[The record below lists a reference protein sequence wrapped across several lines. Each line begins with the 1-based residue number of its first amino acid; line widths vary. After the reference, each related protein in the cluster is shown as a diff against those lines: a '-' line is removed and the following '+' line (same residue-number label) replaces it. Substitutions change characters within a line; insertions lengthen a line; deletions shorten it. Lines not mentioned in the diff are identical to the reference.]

1 MIFASSENVD
11 VRKKIIIYFIVFISL
26 FFFDRAN
33 FQFLKLA
40 RSGINDIIVYSAIG
54 LKAPFNFLGTVS
66 TKIESFFSKPIS
78 ISQEDIEQYK
88 SEINKL
94 KNEKIAN
101 QSRLEYLEKVIGEE
115 KYQFKTQLAKVIS
128 YKNNIFTNL
137 ITLNKGKNDGVKIN
151 DPLVVNN
158 ILVGKIVEVNFSS
171 SQGVLLTS
179 INSRIPVVI
188 GQKKYN
194 AILIGDPTSQTKV
207 KLDFL
212 PKLYSFNSG
221 DLIFTSSIDGIMP
234 EKIAVGEIKFDNK
247 KKFYVSLYAD
257 FSQLKIVSIIN
268 LDRKDD

>member
-11 VRKKIIIYFIVFISL
+11 VRKKIIIYFIVFILL

-40 RSGINDIIVYSAIG
+40 RSGINDIIVYSAVG

-66 TKIESFFSKPIS
+66 TKIEGLFSKS
-78 ISQEDIEQYK
+78 ISQQELEQYK
-88 SEINKL
+88 FEINKL

-128 YKNNIFTNL
+128 YKNNIFSNQ

-158 ILVGKIVEVNFSS
+158 ILVGKIVEVNLSS

-194 AILIGDPTSQTKV
+194 AILIGDPTGQTKV

-212 PKLYSFNSG
+212 PKFYSFNSG

-234 EKIAVGEIKFDNK
+234 EKIAVGEIKFDSNNK
-247 KKFYVSLYAD
+247 FHASLYAD
-257 FSQLKIVSIIN
+257 FPQLKIVSIIN

>member
-33 FQFLKLA
+33 FQFLKVA
-40 RSGINDIIVYSAIG
+40 RSGINDIIVYSAAG

-66 TKIESFFSKPIS
+66 TKIESLFSKS
-78 ISQEDIEQYK
+78 ISQQELEQYK

-128 YKNNIFTNL
+128 YKNNIFSNQ

-194 AILIGDPTSQTKV
+194 AILIGDPVSQTKV

-212 PKLYSFNSG
+212 PKIYSFNSG

-234 EKIAVGEIKFDNK
+234 EKIAVGEIKFDSNNK
-247 KKFYVSLYAD
+247 FHASLYAD

>member
-40 RSGINDIIVYSAIG
+40 RSGINDIIVYSAVG

-66 TKIESFFSKPIS
+66 TKIESLFSKS
-78 ISQEDIEQYK
+78 IPQQELEQYK
-88 SEINKL
+88 SEINRL

-128 YKNNIFTNL
+128 YKNNIFSNQ
-137 ITLNKGKNDGVKIN
+137 ITLNKGKNDGVKLN

-194 AILIGDPTSQTKV
+194 AILIGDPVAQTKV

-212 PKLYSFNSG
+212 PKIYSFNSG

-234 EKIAVGEIKFDNK
+234 EKIAVGEIKFDSNNK
-247 KKFYVSLYAD
+247 FHASLYAD

>member
-40 RSGINDIIVYSAIG
+40 RSGINDIIVYSAAG

-66 TKIESFFSKPIS
+66 TKIEGLFSKS
-78 ISQEDIEQYK
+78 ISQQELEQYK
-88 SEINKL
+88 FEINKL

-128 YKNNIFTNL
+128 YKNNIFSNQ

-158 ILVGKIVEVNFSS
+158 ILVGKIVEVNLSS

-212 PKLYSFNSG
+212 PKFYSFNSG

-234 EKIAVGEIKFDNK
+234 EKIAVGEIKFDSNNK
-247 KKFYVSLYAD
+247 FHASLYAD

>member
-40 RSGINDIIVYSAIG
+40 RSGINDIILYSAAG

-66 TKIESFFSKPIS
+66 TKFESLFSKS
-78 ISQEDIEQYK
+78 ISQQELEKYK

-128 YKNNIFTNL
+128 FKNNIFSNQ
-137 ITLNKGKNDGVKIN
+137 ITLNKGKNDGVKVN

-194 AILIGDPTSQTKV
+194 AILIGDPVGQTKV

-212 PKLYSFNSG
+212 PKIYSFNSG

-234 EKIAVGEIKFDNK
+234 EKIAVGEIKLDSNN
-247 KKFYVSLYAD
+247 KFYASLYAD

>member
-40 RSGINDIIVYSAIG
+40 RSGINDIIVYSAAG
-54 LKAPFNFLGTVS
+54 LKVPFNFLGTVS
-66 TKIESFFSKPIS
+66 AKIENLFLKP

-128 YKNNIFTNL
+128 YKNNIFSNQ

-158 ILVGKIVEVNFSS
+158 ILVGKIVEANFSS

-194 AILIGDPTSQTKV
+194 AVLIGDPTSQTKV

-212 PKLYSFNSG
+212 PKFYSFNSG

-234 EKIAVGEIKFDNK
+234 EKIAVGEIKFDSNNK
-247 KKFYVSLYAD
+247 FHASLYAD
-257 FSQLKIVSIIN
+257 FPQLKIVSIIN